1 LHQFETQKGKRSC
14 WLSEKHRTFV
24 EKAEWEKAE
33 LVEAHAMELAGLR
46 GDLDLETRSYT
57 EYRQNVRHR
66 LHELHEAMALSFHE
80 VHAWCLP
87 FPSKGVKV
95 EERIDLVA
103 GEVKTVLDTI
113 WQLND
118 SFTMLGVKGILSML
132 NNEGWRQLGLGILN
146 HKLTDK
152 MTVLARFCKQW

>member
-1 LHQFETQKGKRSC
+1 
-14 WLSEKHRTFV
+14 
-24 EKAEWEKAE
+24 
-33 LVEAHAMELAGLR
+33 
-46 GDLDLETRSYT
+46 
-57 EYRQNVRHR
+57 
-66 LHELHEAMALSFHE
+66 
-80 VHAWCLP
+80 
-87 FPSKGVKV
+87 VKV